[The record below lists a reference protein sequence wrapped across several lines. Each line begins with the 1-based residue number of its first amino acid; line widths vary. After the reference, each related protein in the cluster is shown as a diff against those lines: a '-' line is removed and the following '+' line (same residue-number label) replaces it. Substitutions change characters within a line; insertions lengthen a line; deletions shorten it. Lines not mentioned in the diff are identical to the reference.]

1 MIEPLN
7 PARPDPIVT
16 AAMAGDEDAFAK
28 VVARHRGELHVHC
41 YRMLASF
48 EEAEDVLQETL
59 LRAWTKRHTF
69 DGSSLFRAW
78 LYRIATNACIDFIR
92 QKARNVSALESLA
105 EVPWLQ
111 PYPDRL
117 LEEAAVAK
125 QSIELGFI
133 AIVQL
138 LPPKQRAVLILCDVM
153 DWSAAEAAAALDT
166 SVASANSALQR
177 ARTTLK
183 EHPPAVAGHSPTADE
198 LDLARRFIVAHERE
212 DTSAAI
218 ALLAD
223 DVRVTM
229 PPHPFLYDGRDR
241 VAALI
246 AGAFGPQRMGEWRL
260 LPTSSNNQPAAV
272 SYLKRPGDS
281 VYRAFKVDVLR
292 ARGPQI
298 VEITTFDA
306 RLVDAFG
313 LPATLVDT
321 DR

>member
-1 MIEPLN
+1 MTI
-7 PARPDPIVT
+7 
-16 AAMAGDEDAFAK
+16 AGDEEAFAGL
-28 VVARHRGELHVHC
+28 VAPHRRELHVHC

-48 EEAEDVLQETL
+48 EEAEDVVQETL
-59 LRAWTKRHTF
+59 LRAWTKWETF

-78 LYRIATNACIDFIR
+78 LYRIATNACIDVIR
-92 QKARNVSALESLA
+92 QKAREVPAMESLA

-117 LEEAAVAK
+117 LEEAAIAK
-125 QSIELGFI
+125 ESIELGFI
-133 AIVQL
+133 AILQL
-138 LPPKQRAVLILCDVM
+138 LPPKQRAVLILRDVM
-153 DWSAAEAAAALDT
+153 DWSAAEAAAALEM
-166 SVASANSALQR
+166 SIASANSALQR
-177 ARTTLK
+177 ARATLK
-183 EHPPAVAGHSPTADE
+183 EHPPAVAAHAPTAEE
-198 LDLARRFIVAHERE
+198 LDLVRRFIVAHERE
-212 DTSAAI
+212 DASAAI

-241 VAALI
+241 VASLI
-246 AGAFGPQRMGEWRL
+246 ASAFGPQRMGEWRL

-272 SYLKRPGDS
+272 SYLKRPRDF

-292 ARGPQI
+292 TSGAQI
-298 VEITTFDA
+298 VEITTFGA
-306 RLVDAFG
+306 GLVAAFG